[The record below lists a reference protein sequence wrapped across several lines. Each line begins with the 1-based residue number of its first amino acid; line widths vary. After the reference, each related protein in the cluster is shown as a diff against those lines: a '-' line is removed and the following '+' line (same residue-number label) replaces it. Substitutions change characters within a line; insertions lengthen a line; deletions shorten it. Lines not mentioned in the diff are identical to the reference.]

1 MTLRGSRDDTMC
13 LIFIVR
19 EHGRGLAKACIFMNI
34 CIVYAYT
41 DSVTIHPT
49 RPETRQGLL
58 LTLVRPERAGAL
70 GPLRLL
76 EEYIGGES
84 SLLGRARQLA
94 HGPVVHVGVVQLLG
108 RVDDRT
114 VEGGSHD
121 VQQIKVL
128 VARVTCAP
136 GRRQGR
142 GLLPLGRGGSLHG
155 RGTAR
160 AGRRL
165 RLPRAPAEMYEGRD
179 AR

>member
-1 MTLRGSRDDTMC
+1 MLNLYRPGTRAGSRKSMY
-13 LIFIVR
+13 IY
-19 EHGRGLAKACIFMNI
+19 EYMYCIRI
-34 CIVYAYT
+34 YRR
-41 DSVTIHPT
+41 TIHPT